1 MRLWLAK
8 HVKRGIL
15 RRFSLSARG
24 VLAAARQII
33 DDEWYFSKYPSA
45 AKSGL
50 SAFDHYMKFGA
61 KQNNDPCLFFWT
73 QWYLEHNPD
82 VAQLRINPFLHYLQ
96 HGGREGRNPS
106 PLFDSKWYSDSY
118 LSPEAQPV
126 NPLLHY
132 YLTGQAQGLITRP
145 DLAIEAHRNGALQR
159 TMAPLDHI
167 RTIAQKVQLSGKTMF
182 YHSPLQS
189 CFSWLMARGEPVNEI
204 TTSLGAAIAREMDEV
219 KLFARA
225 PYHCYLNDATILPG
239 CSTIIASDGTLLNDE
254 ITFVH
259 ERFGSSEM
267 KLFDSNWLHNNDL
280 LLKYT
285 VELTPTLES
294 GIHLF
299 KEYEQNYF
307 HFIFEIALKL
317 YLIEREE
324 LVPPHIPL
332 LIPNDLDGRLYDMIS
347 LLKHPDRR
355 AIHLKRNVPYRV
367 NRLFYMS
374 DVSRIVDA
382 YEGVPDESFTFM
394 SPTLVADFARYVKE
408 ELGEDKNTIR
418 RRLFLMRS
426 SERRGLVNQRDVVD
440 AILGEDFEAASLE
453 LLSLAGQVKVMSEAS
468 VVIGATGAAFA
479 NLVWCAP
486 GTQVLIL
493 YPDHPLNNRTFWN
506 RIGQAI
512 GLQITYLDGERQGRH
527 VGKYGMHDDFK
538 IDVDIF
544 DSSVRGLI
552 SGNA

>member
-189 CFSWLMARGEPVNEI
+189 CFS
-204 TTSLGAAIAREMDEV
+204 
-219 KLFARA
+219 
-225 PYHCYLNDATILPG
+225 
-239 CSTIIASDGTLLNDE
+239 
-254 ITFVH
+254 
-259 ERFGSSEM
+259 
-267 KLFDSNWLHNNDL
+267 
-280 LLKYT
+280 
-285 VELTPTLES
+285 
-294 GIHLF
+294 
-299 KEYEQNYF
+299 
-307 HFIFEIALKL
+307 
-317 YLIEREE
+317 
-324 LVPPHIPL
+324 
-332 LIPNDLDGRLYDMIS
+332 
-347 LLKHPDRR
+347 
-355 AIHLKRNVPYRV
+355 
-367 NRLFYMS
+367 
-374 DVSRIVDA
+374 
-382 YEGVPDESFTFM
+382 
-394 SPTLVADFARYVKE
+394 
-408 ELGEDKNTIR
+408 
-418 RRLFLMRS
+418 
-426 SERRGLVNQRDVVD
+426 
-440 AILGEDFEAASLE
+440 
-453 LLSLAGQVKVMSEAS
+453 
-468 VVIGATGAAFA
+468 
-479 NLVWCAP
+479 
-486 GTQVLIL
+486 
-493 YPDHPLNNRTFWN
+493 
-506 RIGQAI
+506 
-512 GLQITYLDGERQGRH
+512 
-527 VGKYGMHDDFK
+527 
-538 IDVDIF
+538 
-544 DSSVRGLI
+544 
-552 SGNA
+552 